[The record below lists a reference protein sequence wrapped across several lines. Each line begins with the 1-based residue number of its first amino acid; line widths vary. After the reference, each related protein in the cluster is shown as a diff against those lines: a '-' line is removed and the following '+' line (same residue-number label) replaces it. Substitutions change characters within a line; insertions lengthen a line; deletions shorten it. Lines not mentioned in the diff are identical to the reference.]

1 MVKERPDL
9 MRPDICSVW
18 LEVGYKHQK
27 KILLCNVYREWQE
40 LGADNTGNIT
50 EQLLRWTKFLDIW
63 EIALASGLE
72 TICTGDININ
82 HCNWKDQN
90 IPRSNQT
97 YKLRSLIQLLFNR
110 IFPYG
115 VTQLVSGPTR
125 YFPG

>member
-90 IPRSNQT
+90 IWNIGVSKTRGH
-97 YKLRSLIQLLFNR
+97 IQIKMPNSSQEPLA
-110 IFPYG
+110 PHD
-115 VTQLVSGPTR
+115 P
-125 YFPG
+125 